1 MKLSI
6 NLRNWGPYSTR
17 DLVLEFARAVDESG
31 LDTVWINERLAL
43 PPHASPDM
51 PTYSATGRTLDPL
64 ATLAFLAAVTH
75 RIGLGTAVL
84 NLPFRPAL
92 PTAKWVATVQDLS
105 GGRVRLGIGT
115 GWMAEEFR
123 ALGLDPQRRGAMT
136 DETLAVL
143 QRCFQSDVAEV
154 EVNGQLILFQPRPVR
169 PPIYVGGK
177 PPHALRRAI
186 RFGDGWIPAGIE
198 PDALKPGIAQLREL
212 CQEAGR
218 PALEVIAMKTLPL
231 ADLPHA
237 VDYAQQF
244 REAGVTH
251 LVHTQGYENVAEY
264 RRVIALLE
272 EQIRPALR

>member
-17 DLVLEFARAVDESG
+17 ELVLEFARAVDDSG

-43 PPHASPDM
+43 PPNASPGM

-64 ATLAFLAAVTH
+64 ATLAFLAAVTQ

-92 PTAKWVATVQDLS
+92 PTAKWVATLQDLS

-115 GWMAEEFR
+115 GWMEEEFR

-143 QRCFQSDVAEV
+143 HRCFQSDVVA
-154 EVNGQLILFQPRPVR
+154 VNGQPILFQPRPVR

-177 PPHALRRAI
+177 PPHALRRVI

-198 PDALKPGIAQLREL
+198 PEALKPGIAQLQEL
-212 CQEAGR
+212 CQAAGR

-231 ADLPHA
+231 ADLPRA
-237 VDYAQQF
+237 VDYARQF
-244 REAGVTH
+244 RDAGVTH
-251 LVHTQGYENVAEY
+251 LVHTQGYETVAEY

-272 EQIRPALR
+272 EQIRPALS